1 MLCNSIIGQLY
12 LCMILFQVE
21 VIKMDLRKEVD
32 DKEKQIKMLQQTLQG
47 MQQQLIDAKRIEK
60 DLQMKRK
67 SAEKEP
73 ITLEDSETESTE
85 TATANEAPP
94 VVEAPAPS
102 QQQQTAAV
110 QALNDRDAKLVSII

>member
-1 MLCNSIIGQLY
+1 
-12 LCMILFQVE
+12 
-21 VIKMDLRKEVD
+21 MDLRKEVD

-67 SAEKEP
+67 SAEKET

-85 TATANEAPP
+85 TAAANEAPP
-94 VVEAPAPS
+94 VVEAPAPP
-102 QQQQTAAV
+102 QQQTAAV